1 MLEELRRIVQ
11 RVSSAGNLSEAL
23 EIIVSS
29 VKSSLNV
36 SVCSIY
42 LHDQM
47 LDRYLLMATRGLNQE
62 AVGNVFLGPK
72 EGLVG
77 MVVSREE
84 TINLERA
91 DAHPNYQYIPETG
104 EERYSSFLGVPIIH
118 HRHVLGVLVVQQVDQ
133 RRFDEG
139 E

>member
-1 MLEELRRIVQ
+1 MLEELRLIVQ
-11 RVSSAGNLSEAL
+11 RVSAAEDLSEAL

-47 LDRYLLMATRGLNQE
+47 LNRYLLMATRGLNQE
-62 AVGNVFLGPK
+62 AVGNVSLGPE

-77 MVVSREE
+77 KVARREE
-84 TINLERA
+84 PINLE
-91 DAHPNYQYIPETG
+91 
-104 EERYSSFLGVPIIH
+104 
-118 HRHVLGVLVVQQVDQ
+118 
-133 RRFDEG
+133 
-139 E
+139 